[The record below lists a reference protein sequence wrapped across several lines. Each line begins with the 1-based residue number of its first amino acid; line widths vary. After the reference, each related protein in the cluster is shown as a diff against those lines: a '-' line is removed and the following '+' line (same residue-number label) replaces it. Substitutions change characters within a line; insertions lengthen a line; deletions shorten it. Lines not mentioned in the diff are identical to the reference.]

1 MERVIDGETTINNEN
16 DMETDYE
23 NKVQDVVL
31 IGTVYKE
38 MKLRGSILDEF
49 KDLSGVRLFFF

>member
-1 MERVIDGETTINNEN
+1 MERVIDSETTLNNEKE
-16 DMETDYE
+16 METDIE
-23 NKVQDVVL
+23 NKVQDIVL

-49 KDLSGVRLFFF
+49 KDLSGVS